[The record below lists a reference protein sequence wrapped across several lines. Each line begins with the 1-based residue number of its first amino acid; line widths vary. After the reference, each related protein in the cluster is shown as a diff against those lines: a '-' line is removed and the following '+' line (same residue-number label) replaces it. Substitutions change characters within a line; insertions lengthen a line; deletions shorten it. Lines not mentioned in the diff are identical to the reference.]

1 MAANPNRLTKGDA
14 IVGQILATDA
24 QFSGTLALATTI
36 DNIADGASMVAS
48 AANIITSKVV
58 TSTPT
63 TTRTLTTDTAANII
77 ALTSGVVGQAYEVT
91 FINLSASAAAIT
103 LSGGTGATIVGSA
116 TIASASSATY
126 LVRIASSTTVVFYRR

>member
-24 QFSGTLALATTI
+24 QFTGTLALSTTV

-48 AANIITSKVV
+48 AANIITSKII

-63 TTRTLTTDTAANII
+63 TARNLTTDTAAAII
-77 ALTSGVVGQAYEVT
+77 ALTSGVVGATYEVT
-91 FINLSASAAAIT
+91 IINLAASAATIT
-103 LSGGTGATIVGSA
+103 LQGGTSVTIVGSPSIVA
-116 TIASASSATY
+116 ASSASY
-126 LVRIASSTTVVFYRR
+126 RVRVASATTVVLYRK